1 MKILNSEGIC
11 SICFNAVWHGDEYR
25 IFEGGRTFHMKC
37 AERFPECRPIK
48 LDKARLARRMKKEVQ
63 A

>member
-1 MKILNSEGIC
+1 MKIPNSEGIC

-25 IFEGGRTFHMKC
+25 IFEGGRTFHKKC
-37 AERFPECRPIK
+37 VERFPDCRPIK
-48 LDKARLARRMKKEVQ
+48 LDRARLARRMKKEAQ